1 MGDGMALQND
11 AELEQIMR
19 SVIALPDI
27 ESAVTF
33 VVRQGSLDLRLAAA
47 AGIEGPALDRLVAAV
62 RDPSHPIA
70 RTMTD
75 DGPTFDV
82 QPTAPGGPALRSH
95 LPLVAEGD
103 ATPSVIG
110 VLAVAHDRPLA
121 VAERQDLIA
130 LAARAASVASA
141 SQ

>member
-1 MGDGMALQND
+1 MAVWNDVDLDG
-11 AELEQIMR
+11 IVR
-19 SVIALPDI
+19 SAITMQGI
-27 ESAVTF
+27 ESAVIF
-33 VVRQGSLDLRLAAA
+33 VVRQGSPDLRLAAA
-47 AGIEGPALDRLVAAV
+47 AGIEGPALDRLGAAV

-103 ATPSVIG
+103 ATRSVIG
-110 VLAVAHDRPLA
+110 VLAVSHDRPL
-121 VAERQDLIA
+121 VEAERQDLIA
-130 LAARAASVASA
+130 LAVRAASVANA